1 MTFLVTCFVGDSI
14 TLGTGDGD
22 CLGWP
27 ARIAAAERGRGHD
40 LTVYNLGVRAQT
52 TAQIRARWRA
62 ECADR
67 LPDHLPGRLIFNFGT
82 NDTRV
87 VDDQIALPVAESA
100 ANARAMI
107 EEALAWEKPVLWV
120 GQVPVDETNQ
130 PLESIM
136 GITFWF
142 ANERVRQTNEAFKE
156 IAAELGVPFLDL
168 FSVLNGDPTWEEP
181 HKKGDSVHPTTTG
194 YAMMAE
200 RIGAWQAWRAWLD

>member
-1 MTFLVTCFVGDSI
+1 MTLLVTCFVGDSI

-40 LTVYNLGVRAQT
+40 ITVYNLGVRAQT

-67 LPDHLPGRLIFNFGT
+67 LPDNLPGRLIFNFGT

-130 PLESIM
+130 PLDSIM

-142 ANERVRQTNEAFKE
+142 ANERVGQTNEAFKE

-168 FSVLNGDPTWEEP
+168 FSVFNGDPAWEEP

>member
-1 MTFLVTCFVGDSI
+1 MTCFVGDSI

-87 VDDQIALPVAESA
+87 VDGQIALPVAESA

-130 PLESIM
+130 PLDSIM

-194 YAMMAE
+194 YAIMAE